1 MAESKELIIKHDNK
15 EIEISDLDYDKEV
28 EIYISQEDEISLSI
42 FLEVEDL
49 MQIKAHIDYILN
61 KAKN

>member
-1 MAESKELIIKHDNK
+1 MAQSKELIIKHDNK

-49 MQIKAHIDYILN
+49 VCIKAHIDYILN

>member
-1 MAESKELIIKHDNK
+1 MAQSKELIIKHDNK

-28 EIYISQEDEISLSI
+28 EIYISQEDEIPLSI

-49 MQIKAHIDYILN
+49 ICIKAHIDYILN

>member
-1 MAESKELIIKHDNK
+1 MAQSKELIIKHDNK

-42 FLEVEDL
+42 FLEYDDL
-49 MQIKAHIDYILN
+49 FEIRDHLDYLIN

>member
-1 MAESKELIIKHDNK
+1 MAQSKELIIKHDNK

-42 FLEVEDL
+42 FLEVKDL
-49 MQIKAHIDYILN
+49 ICIKAHIDYILN